1 MPDLSANAL
10 MSIYDAALSPEH
22 WTAALDSVSQEI
34 GAAGSLLVAA
44 DQVGLPFRIEHFCS
58 RYSADAVRHY
68 FAVYGHHDEPIMTQ
82 RLAAAPAQQ
91 MLRDCD
97 VWGNMSAID
106 DRPDYKWFR
115 EQYGIR
121 RRAGVRLS
129 GNKGWMDLLALQFDK
144 DWQNIGP
151 HAARKLE
158 VLLPHL
164 AKVVEINRRFTILR
178 DRYKAVLTALD
189 HVRIGTCVVA
199 ASGHVLVANR
209 EAQRIHDLDDG
220 FSISKAGFLR
230 LATVEQT
237 SMFSRHLKAAAL
249 TAAGEGTEPEAV
261 LFSQRRSGAR
271 PFLIEILPLRDSVN
285 ELENGFVGAIVF
297 VIDCDNHRALST
309 HRLARLFGLTQ
320 AEAAVCRHMVEGL
333 SAREIAELRTVHE
346 DTVKSQ
352 FKAIYQKTGTRR
364 RADLVRLAVTVDP
377 PIGTSV
383 V

>member
-1 MPDLSANAL
+1 MADSTANAL
-10 MSIYDAALSPEH
+10 MSIYDAALSPDH
-22 WTAALDSVSQEI
+22 WSTALDSVSREI

-58 RYSADAVRHY
+58 RYSADAVRYY
-68 FAVYGHHDEPIMTQ
+68 FATYGHHDEPIMTR
-82 RLAAAPAQQ
+82 RLAAAPPQQ

-97 VWGNMSAID
+97 VWGDMAGLD
-106 DRPDYKWFR
+106 ERPDYKWFR

-129 GNKGWMDLLALQFDK
+129 ENKGWMDLLALQFDQ
-144 DWQNIGP
+144 DWP
-151 HAARKLE
+151 SVSSRTARKLD

-164 AKVVEINRRFTILR
+164 AKVVEINRRFSILR

-189 HVRIGTCVVA
+189 HVRIGTCIVA
-199 ASGHVLVANR
+199 ASSHVLVANQ
-209 EAQRIHDLDDG
+209 EARRIHDLDDG

-237 SMFSRHLKAAAL
+237 SILTHRLKAAAL
-249 TAAGEGTEPEAV
+249 TASGEGTEHEAI

-271 PFLIEILPLRDSVN
+271 PFLIEISPLRDSVN
-285 ELENGFVGAIVF
+285 ELGDRFVGAIVF

-309 HRLARLFGLTQ
+309 HRLARLFSLTQ
-320 AEAAVCRHMVEGL
+320 AEAAVCRHMVEGW
-333 SAREIAELRTVHE
+333 SAREIAELRSVHE
-346 DTVKSQ
+346 DTVKTQ

-364 RADLVRLAVTVDP
+364 RANLIRLAVAVDP
-377 PIGTSV
+377 PIGSV